1 LACCLSF
8 RNVMTSPLFVPLQLR
23 ELTLSNRI
31 VVAPMCQYS
40 ASHGN
45 VADWHMMHLGSLSHS
60 GAGLL
65 VVEATAVSPEGRIT
79 HGCTGLWSDD
89 NEAGFTRLLSAI
101 HQYSAMPVGIQ
112 LAHAGR
118 KASCKVPWEGGKQI
132 PMSEGGWMTLA
143 PSAIPYDIQDAP
155 PLELD
160 AEGLERVKNAFV
172 QATHRAN
179 RAGFDLV
186 ELHAAHGYLL
196 HQFLSPLS
204 NQRADGY
211 GGSLANRMRFVLE
224 VFDAVRSAWP
234 ASKPLGVRVSATD
247 WVAGGWDV
255 DQTVELARALKERG
269 CDYVHVSSGGL
280 SPLQKIEAGP
290 GFQVPLARRVKTETG
305 IATIAVGLITE
316 PKQAEAVISQ
326 ESADLVALARG
337 ILYDPRWPWHAAA
350 ELGAQVQVPRQ
361 YWRSAPAEA
370 HHLFVTDGSRV

>member
-1 LACCLSF
+1 
-8 RNVMTSPLFVPLQLR
+8 MTSPLFAPLQLR

-45 VADWHMMHLGSLSHS
+45 VADWHLMHLGTLSHS

-79 HGCTGLWSDD
+79 HGCTGMWSDD
-89 NEAGFTRLLSAI
+89 NEVGFARLLSAI
-101 HQYSAMPVGIQ
+101 RQYSVMPVGIQ

-132 PMSEGGWMTLA
+132 PLSEGGWRTVG
-143 PSAIPYDIQDAP
+143 PSDVPYDSQDAP
-155 PLELD
+155 PLALD
-160 AEGLERVKNAFV
+160 FEGLARVKGAFV
-172 QATHRAN
+172 QATHRAC

-204 NQRADGY
+204 NQRTDGY
-211 GGSLANRMRFVLE
+211 GGSLENRLRFPLE
-224 VFDAVRSAWP
+224 VFDAVRAVWP
-234 ASKPLGVRVSATD
+234 ANKPLGVRVSATD
-247 WVAGGWDV
+247 WVEGGWDA
-255 DQTVELARALKERG
+255 DQTVELAHALKERG

-280 SPLQKIEAGP
+280 SPLQKIETGP
-290 GFQVPLARRVKTETG
+290 GFQLPFARRVKTEAG
-305 IATIAVGLITE
+305 IATIAVGFITE
-316 PKQAEAVISQ
+316 PKQAEAIISQ
-326 ESADLVALARG
+326 GSSDLVALARG

-350 ELGAQVQVPRQ
+350 ELGAQVQAPRQ
-361 YWRSAPAEA
+361 YWRSAPAEVR
-370 HHLFVTDGSRV
+370 HLFVKDGSRAE